1 MRRGAF
7 LYPQAGNK
15 AVAKV
20 SIGEFVRQVKVEG
33 FQKVVWPSRQET
45 FRTTIMVMIMT
56 GALALFFLATD
67 SAFSAIVQ
75 FLLGLLGPA
84 A

>member
-1 MRRGAF
+1 M
-7 LYPQAGNK
+7 
-15 AVAKV
+15 AKV

-45 FRTTIMVMIMT
+45 VRTTIMVMIMT
-56 GALALFFLATD
+56 GALAIFFLATD

-84 A
+84 GA

>member
-7 LYPQAGNK
+7 LYPRVK
-15 AVAKV
+15 KRMAKV
-20 SIGEFVRQVKVEG
+20 SVGEFVRQVKSEG
-33 FQKVVWPSRQET
+33 ITKVVWPNRQET
-45 FRTTIMVMIMT
+45 ARTTIMVLIMT
-56 GALALFFLATD
+56 GMLSLFFFTTD
-67 SAFSAIVQ
+67 SAFSAIVK